1 MTRTAKRTGQWKP
14 WQLILRG
21 VAVPLVLLL
30 AVAALS
36 GMIAIRQWVPQTG
49 IRYLSY
55 LTAAVFYLL
64 APLPMIKLIGKY
76 PLPIACGYGI
86 LWTALFALFKTRSG
100 RRRAAMRVLFSGLS
114 SHVLFLSAVWWG
126 RD

>member
-21 VAVPLVLLL
+21 VAVPLMLLL
-30 AVAALS
+30 GVAALS
-36 GMIAIRQWVPQTG
+36 GMVAIRQWVPQTG

-64 APLPMIKLIGKY
+64 APLPMIKWIGKY
-76 PLPIACGYGI
+76 PLRIWYPMDSTVCTVQKHGLAAG
-86 LWTALFALFKTRSG
+86 G
-100 RRRAAMRVLFSGLS
+100 R
-114 SHVLFLSAVWWG
+114 
-126 RD
+126 